1 MSLMYSLNLNIKSS
15 ALIEILVRLGLPCLQ
30 ALKDNIGTSTEAKK
44 FTIYSLEVKQ
54 ICNC

>member
-44 FTIYSLEVKQ
+44 ITIYSLEVKQ

>member
-15 ALIEILVRLGLPCLQ
+15 ALIEILVRLGLLCLQ
-30 ALKDNIGTSTEAKK
+30 ALKDNTEAKEI
-44 FTIYSLEVKQ
+44 TIYSLGVKQ